1 MGEPEGAA
9 EILAWASARLATGSD
24 EALRSTLAA
33 AVVRFPGHAA
43 LAQCHADALQIAGA
57 YRDAAAAYRRVLALD
72 RQNPGAWF
80 GLGCA
85 ELERHAYGDAVA
97 ALRQAAALL
106 PEVPAPRFN
115 LAKALFE
122 LGEVDEA
129 VDLYRQIA
137 ARRDGA
143 LRAEALAALACI
155 IPGAPRADNAAILAA
170 RRAWA
175 AVESPGARPRPAP
188 APRRERL
195 RIGYVS
201 AFLGDRNWMKPVAGA
216 INHHDRGRFEL
227 HFFSDGGRPDE
238 AAGWRDFPTD
248 VVHEIAGMSNDRLA
262 AIVARIGIDVL
273 VDLNGYSFQRR
284 LGLFMRRPA
293 PVMVGWFNQFAPS
306 GIDAFDAVIGDEA
319 VIPPSEERFYG
330 ERVLRVPGSYLAFSV
345 PYRTPDPVAPPV
357 LAGGRLTFGCLS
369 SQYKMTDLTLDAWGA
384 ILRAAPDTRLLV
396 KNRTLGDASSRMA
409 FLARLARHGIGPE
422 RVELEGPDDHD
433 AFLAAYGR
441 VDIALDT
448 LPYSAG
454 TTAMEALWQGV
465 PVLTWNGDRWA
476 ARTCRSLLQAAG
488 LGAWCRDSR
497 DAFVARGI
505 ELARAPETPAM
516 LAALRATLRPTVA
529 RSPACDSEGLCRA
542 LEAIYADLA
551 ASVAR

>member
-1 MGEPEGAA
+1 MGEPESAA
-9 EILAWASARLATGSD
+9 EILAWANARLATGSD
-24 EALRSTLAA
+24 DALRNALAA
-33 AVVRFPGHAA
+33 AVARFPGDMA
-43 LAQCHADALQIAGA
+43 LAQCHADALQIGGA
-57 YRDAAAAYRRVLALD
+57 YRDAAAAYRRVLALEAE
-72 RQNPGAWF
+72 NPGAWF

-97 ALRQAAALL
+97 ALRRATALL
-106 PEVPAPRFN
+106 PDAPAPRFN

-129 VDLYRQIA
+129 VDLYRHVA

-143 LRAEALAALACI
+143 LRDEALAALACV

-175 AVESPGARPRPAP
+175 AVESPGNVAGPRA
-188 APRRERL
+188 APRGERL

-216 INHHDRGRFEL
+216 LNHHDRSRFEL

-248 VVHEIAGMSNDRLA
+248 VVHEVAGLSNDRLA
-262 AIVARIGIDVL
+262 GIVAGVGIDVL
-273 VDLNGYSFQRR
+273 VDLNSYSFQRR

-293 PVMVGWFNQFAPS
+293 PVIVGWFNLFAPS
-306 GIDAFDAVIGDEA
+306 GIDAFDAIIGDDA
-319 VIPPSEERFYG
+319 VIPPEEERFYG
-330 ERVLRVPGSYLAFSV
+330 ERVLRVPGSYLAFAV
-345 PYRTPDPVAPPV
+345 PYRTPDPVPPPV
-357 LAGGRLTFGCLS
+357 LTSGRITFGCLS
-369 SQYKMTDLTLDAWGA
+369 SQYKITDLTLDAWAA
-384 ILRAAPDTRLLV
+384 ILRGAPDARLLV
-396 KNRTLGDASSRMA
+396 KNRTLGDASCRAA
-409 FLARLARHGIGPE
+409 FLARLAQRGVAAV
-422 RVELEGPDDHD
+422 RVDLDGPDEHD

-441 VDIALDT
+441 IDIALDT

-488 LGAWCRDSR
+488 LGAWCRDDR

-505 ELARAPETPAM
+505 ELARAPSTPAM
-516 LAALRATLRPTVA
+516 LADLRARLRGAIT
-529 RSPACDSEGLCRA
+529 RSPACDSAGLCRA
-542 LEAIYADLA
+542 LEAIYEDLT
-551 ASVAR
+551 ARGAR